1 MLVGEGRHASGS
13 HARSDASTWSTSGSH
28 VRSAGSAAA
37 VASGYAAVT
46 IATVALASW
55 AGANPFVAADPWLG
69 ASGLPAALVS
79 AGLGALVAAATI
91 AATRVLVRRAG
102 WARALH
108 ADLRPVVRDSSD
120 TALLVVAVAS
130 GIGEEILFR
139 GLLVPAVGVVAA
151 ALVFGL
157 VHQVRGRARWGWMVW
172 ATVMGLAFGLVF
184 RVTGSL
190 VGPMLA
196 HVAINAVNLRLLRDV
211 DPEPGRPRRLGGL
224 LARPR

>member
-1 MLVGEGRHASGS
+1 MLPVEAPRV
-13 HARSDASTWSTSGSH
+13 RDASP
-28 VRSAGSAAA
+28 ALA
-37 VASGYAAVT
+37 VACGYAAIT
-46 IATVALASW
+46 LATVALSWW
-55 AGANPFVAADPWLG
+55 AGWSPFVAADGWIG
-69 ASGLPAALVS
+69 VSGVSAVFVS

-91 AATRVLVRRAG
+91 AATRVLVRRAE

-120 TALLVVAVAS
+120 TALFVVALAS
-130 GIGEEILFR
+130 GVGEEILFR
-139 GLLVPAVGVVAA
+139 GVLVPAVGVVASS
-151 ALVFGL
+151 LVFGV

-172 ATVMGLAFGLVF
+172 ATLMGLAFALVF

-190 VGPMLA
+190 VGAMVA

-211 DPEPGRPRRLGGL
+211 DPGPERPRRLGGL